1 MNVGHIDSRIYKVKI
16 LTTPS
21 LIITKFEYFK
31 V

>member
-1 MNVGHIDSRIYKVKI
+1 MNVGHSDSRMNKVKI
-16 LTTPS
+16 LTTLS